1 MYSTIIP
8 PWINFQYQ
16 RLLRGVANLT
26 DIFQQKINDLFHVFK
41 FIRAYIDELLILTK
55 RDWTDNVQK
64 IELTLNKMR
73 EKGYKCYI
81 EESFF

>member
-1 MYSTIIP
+1 M
-8 PWINFQYQ
+8 
-16 RLLRGVANLT
+16 T